1 MHRIIRPWALIFL
14 GLCGGL
20 AQAGSPLERVQE
32 RAERLLSNHRG
43 GPSEI
48 LYVGPGGG
56 SCDYADLDNALAAA
70 APGAEIRLTTGPFT
84 GPFIAGE
91 KSLTLVGGFVSCGDP
106 SPVGRTTLTGDDTS
120 TVVTLLSADGSAS
133 FELQNLLIE
142 DGNGSALAGG
152 LDIRGGITVLMR
164 NVLIRL
170 NSTASDGGGLRVAHS
185 SNTEGALVVLL
196 DQTDIQNNVSSNL
209 GGGVACLGGG
219 GQQHVVVLDN
229 GRIAGNNANRGG
241 GVYAEN
247 CTFVSLAGGPG
258 QGIDLNLAQ
267 NGGGIYATD
276 GSQVA
281 LDGTAP
287 GFLTPGNPEDSA
299 LLAGN
304 RAVSDGGGV
313 YLTGATTT
321 FRAVDADIAAN
332 EAQDGAAI
340 YSIEGAGVTVERGP
354 DTDCRRFD
362 SPGSPAP
369 CSRIRGNVSDQFFTI
384 LVSGDGAE
392 GRISQTFIHDN
403 ETGSSINSPLIR
415 IYSDVGGDSSRLE
428 LEGVV
433 IHDNDVNL
441 VLVETWN
448 DSFLEVLWS
457 TVADNVLGGMSP
469 PLFQTWTETGAAPE
483 QRIFSGTIVYQPG
496 LPVANSQDS
505 QSLFFFCSIAHELG
519 FPGQISQSIAADP
532 EFLDAAADNYHISA
546 ESPAVDFCAEG
557 SWPPAYPDIDGQTRG
572 VATANPSTPF
582 DAGADEALDRIF
594 ADRFLGNL

>member
-1 MHRIIRPWALIFL
+1 MHRIIRPWALITL

-20 AQAGSPLERVQE
+20 AHAGSALDRVQE
-32 RAERLLSNHRG
+32 RAERLLSNDRG

-48 LYVGPGGG
+48 LYVGPGGAP
-56 SCDYADLDNALAAA
+56 CDHPDFDDALAAA
-70 APGAEIRLTTGPFT
+70 APGAEIRLTFGPFS
-84 GPFIAGE
+84 GPFVTGE
-91 KSLTLVGGFVSCGDP
+91 KSLTVVGGFSACGEP
-106 SPVGRTTLTGDDTS
+106 TPVGRTNLVGNDAS
-120 TVVTLLSADGSAS
+120 TVLSLLSADGSAS
-133 FELQNLLIE
+133 FELRNLLIE
-142 DGNGSALAGG
+142 DGRGASLAGG
-152 LDIRGGITVLMR
+152 LDIRGGINVVLR

-170 NSTASDGGGLRVAHS
+170 SNSASDGGGIRVAHS
-185 SNTEGALVVLL
+185 NNTDGALVVLL
-196 DQTDIQNNVSSNL
+196 NQTELIDNVASSK
-209 GGGVACLGGG
+209 GGGLACLGNGG
-219 GQQHVVVLDN
+219 NQHVVILDN
-229 GRIAGNNANRGG
+229 GRIISNNAGSGG
-241 GVYAEN
+241 GVYARN
-247 CTFVSLAGGPG
+247 CTFVSLAGGEN
-258 QGIDLNLAQ
+258 QGITDNLAQ
-267 NGGGIYATD
+267 NGGGIYATG

-304 RAVSDGGGV
+304 RAFSDGGGV

-354 DTDCRRFD
+354 ETDCRRFD
-362 SPGSPAP
+362 SPGTPPP
-369 CSRIRGNVSDQFFTI
+369 CSRIRGNVSDHFYTI
-384 LVSGDGAE
+384 LVAGDGAE

-403 ETGSSINSPLIR
+403 QTGSSINSPLIR
-415 IYSDVGGDSSRLE
+415 IYSDVGGESSRLE

-433 IHDNDVNL
+433 IHDNNVNL

-469 PLFQTWTETGAAPE
+469 ALFQTWVQNGAAPE
-483 QRIFSGTIVYQPG
+483 QRIFYGSIIHQPG
-496 LPVANSQDS
+496 LPVADSTDS
-505 QSLFFFCSIAHELG
+505 QNSFFFCSIAQDLG

-532 EFLDAAADNYHISA
+532 EFLDAAANNYHVSP

-557 SWPPAYPDIDGQTRG
+557 SWPPAYPDMDGQTRG
-572 VATANPSTPF
+572 TATTNPGTPF

-594 ADRFLGNL
+594 ADRFLD